1 MEVKGRAKNLIF
13 GDHWGKLKSNYQA
26 ENQGKKETFHFI
38 LRPARRCSLSPSY
51 ERGQE
56 EERSLSKTQ
65 RSKTWSKQRISL
77 QCYRLRFRIFF
88 FVVQW
93 QAKYTPRDITKAFSQ
108 QLRKLSLIWS
118 LLGSS
123 LLLGNTLQYLLIV
136 KVCNK
141 QQKKFKF

>member
-65 RSKTWSKQRISL
+65 RSKTWSKRRISL

-88 FVVQW
+88 LL
-93 QAKYTPRDITKAFSQ
+93 FSGKRNI
-108 QLRKLSLIWS
+108 LRETLPNVLSAVKKIISNLILAWVFPS
-118 LLGSS
+118 FRE
-123 LLLGNTLQYLLIV
+123 YLTISV
-136 KVCNK
+136 NC
-141 QQKKFKF
+141 QSMQ